1 MNSGNTEN
9 NRQPH
14 TLSLRARKLLEM
26 RGVTDVLSFDD
37 ETVELTT
44 TDGMLTVEGDGLHV
58 KVLNLAEGIVSLD
71 GNISAMTYSEKNSTE
86 KGTARGFFGKRGR

>member
-1 MNSGNTEN
+1 MNSENTEN

-14 TLSLRARKLLEM
+14 TLSLRARKVLEM
-26 RGVTDVLSFDD
+26 RGVTDVISFDD
-37 ETVELTT
+37 ETVELATT
-44 TDGMLTVEGDGLHV
+44 EGMLTVEGEGLHV

-71 GNISAMTYSEKNSTE
+71 GNVCALTYSEKNPTE